1 MTMTMLKTQPD
12 HCVNSSLPA
21 GKMPELRMMPAP
33 SDANV
38 YGDVFGGWI
47 MSQVDIAGSLP
58 ATRRA
63 NGRVATIS
71 VNSFV
76 FKNPVFVG
84 DLLSFYA
91 EIVKVGNTSIT
102 VYVEV
107 FAERNRLQACTV
119 KVTEA
124 TLTYVA
130 TDSERKPRKV
140 PALETLLS

>member
-1 MTMTMLKTQPD
+1 MTTPE
-12 HCVNSSLPA
+12 NSPAVSLRLPE
-21 GKMPELRMMPAP
+21 GKMPQLRVMPAP
-33 SDANV
+33 ADANV

-63 NGRVATIS
+63 NGRVATIA
-71 VNSFV
+71 VNSFL

-84 DLLSFYA
+84 DLLSIYA
-91 EIVKVGNTSIT
+91 DIVKVGNTSIT

-107 FAERNRLQACTV
+107 YAERNRLQTDVV

-130 TDSERKPRKV
+130 TGPDRKPRQL
-140 PALETLLS
+140 PPLESLISHHQ

>member
-1 MTMTMLKTQPD
+1 MTMLKTPPD
-12 HCVNSSLPA
+12 HCVYSSLPA
-21 GKMPELRMMPAP
+21 GRMPELRMMPAP

-63 NGRVATIS
+63 NGRVATIA